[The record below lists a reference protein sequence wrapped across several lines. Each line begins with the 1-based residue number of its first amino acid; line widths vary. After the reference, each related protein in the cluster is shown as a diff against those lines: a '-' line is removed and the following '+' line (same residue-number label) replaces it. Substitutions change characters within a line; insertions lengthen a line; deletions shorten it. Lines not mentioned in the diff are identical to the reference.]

1 METTMEIDE
10 LKAAWQT
17 LDRRLDQHDRINR
30 LLLTEQ
36 RVAKA
41 KSRLRP
47 LFFGQMVQILSGILM
62 IALGVSVWS
71 SSGEVPSLLISGLIV
86 HVYGVA
92 TIIVA
97 GVTLGMIAAI
107 NDAAPVVEIQKRF
120 ARLRSFYIRGGMAIG
135 LAWWLLWIP
144 FVTTF
149 FYWLVGVNIMEHAP
163 SVAVIGTVIGV
174 VGLFATWVFHRWAHN
189 PQRPRL
195 AKFLNNSMTGSSL
208 RKAHEELDVLNEFER
223 E

>member
-17 LDRRLDQHDRINR
+17 FNRRLDQHDRINL

-36 RVAKA
+36 RMARV

-47 LFFGQMVQILSGILM
+47 LFFGQLVQILSGILM

-71 SSGEVPSLLISGLIV
+71 SHREMPSMFISGLIV
-86 HVYGVA
+86 HIYGVA
-92 TIIVA
+92 TIIIA
-97 GVTLGMIAAI
+97 GITLGMIGAI
-107 NDAAPVVEIQKRF
+107 NEAAPVLEIQKRL
-120 ARLRSFYIRGGMAIG
+120 ARLRTFYIRGGMAVG

-144 FVTTF
+144 FVATF
-149 FYWLVGVNIMEHAP
+149 FYWLSGINILERAPGVAE
-163 SVAVIGTVIGV
+163 IGIAIGV
-174 VGLFATWVFHRWAHN
+174 VGLAATWIFHRWARN

-195 AKFLNNSMTGSSL
+195 AKFLDNSMTGSSL
-208 RKAHEELDVLNEFER
+208 RKAREELDVLNEFER
-223 E
+223 D

>member
-17 LDRRLDQHDRINR
+17 LDQRLDQHDRINL

-41 KSRLRP
+41 RSRLRP
-47 LFFGQMVQILSGILM
+47 LFFGQLVQILSGILI

-71 SSGEVPSLLISGLIV
+71 SNRDVPSLLISGLILQ
-86 HVYGVA
+86 VYGVA

-97 GVTLGMIAAI
+97 GITLGMIAAI
-107 NDAAPVVEIQKRF
+107 NDAAPVLDIQKRL
-120 ARLRSFYIRGGMAIG
+120 ARLRTFYIRGGMALG
-135 LAWWLLWIP
+135 LAWWVLWIP
-144 FVTTF
+144 FVTVF
-149 FYWLVGVNIMEHAP
+149 FNWLAGVNFLERAP

-174 VGLFATWVFHRWAHN
+174 AGLLATWLFHRWAHK
-189 PQRPRL
+189 PHRPRL
-195 AKFLNNSMTGSSL
+195 ANFLDNSMTGSSL
-208 RKAHEELDVLNEFER
+208 RKAREELDVLNEFER